1 MGPIDFF
8 WHLINLLA
16 VPLLF
21 ALVAAGGARL
31 LWRRRLAAVPWSRL
45 LAASGTAAAV
55 AAVAGLVAFGGD
67 GRMAGYALLVLA
79 VAAVL
84 GWALARGRL

>member
-1 MGPIDFF
+1 MGPIDFL
-8 WHLINLLA
+8 WHLLNLLA

-21 ALVAAGGARL
+21 AGVAAGGARL
-31 LWRRRLAAVPWSRL
+31 LWRRRLSAVPWVRL
-45 LAASGTAAAV
+45 LGASAAAAAA

-67 GRMAGYALLVLA
+67 GRMAGYALMVLA

-84 GWALARGRL
+84 GWAMARGRL